1 MKINTLR
8 LENFQ
13 GIKAAT
19 FDFKGQNASI
29 YGDNATGKTTAFNA
43 VTWLLFDRP
52 STGAKG
58 YTPKTKGPDG
68 DMHYL
73 DHAAEAQF
81 AMDGG
86 RLVTLRKVFHE
97 NYKKKRGS
105 ATEEFDGHSVDFFID
120 GVPVKEK
127 EYTAALMGFCGGA
140 EKMKMLTM
148 PHYFPEDMSWEARR
162 KILLEVCGDVSDAEV
177 IASNSELQELP
188 SCLLMPGTAD
198 QHYTVD
204 EYKKIASA
212 QKADINKQLLG
223 IPGRIDEAQRAIPEE
238 SIDVAAI
245 DTRLAALQ
253 TKQDGLMEQKAALL
267 AGDTATAEARKRVA
281 AAEAALAEARAAH
294 LNRAAEANQGTQASI
309 AALQDRISA
318 AMNEK
323 YNLRSELDRLRINVD
338 RLQHRRE
345 DLLKEY
351 ASVQVEVWD
360 EGQAVCPTCHRELP
374 AEDVAKMREAFN
386 VSKSNRLQAINQQ
399 GQKEAS
405 KEMIEGLN
413 QQMAKFQ
420 TELDAAEAKLQA
432 LSAEQ
437 TDLNAKLVT
446 PTPFEQTAEYATL
459 AAALAASQAAEA
471 GAGESTSTAL
481 EVLNAQIQAVYAESR
496 ELQQQKGKADQ
507 VEAQRKRIAE
517 LQNQE
522 KTLSAQYEELE
533 KGIYLCEQFTKAKV
547 RMLTDRINGKF
558 KSVRFRLFLEQ
569 VNGGIKDDCEVLVP
583 NEAGSMVPFR
593 DANNAARINAGL
605 EIIEVLANYWQIS
618 MPVFI
623 DNAESVTR
631 LVHTAT
637 QTVRLVVSE
646 QDAKLR
652 LELDGVEGGAAA

>member
-1 MKINTLR
+1 MRINTLR

-29 YGDNATGKTTAFNA
+29 YGDNASGKTTAFNA
-43 VTWLLFDRP
+43 LTWLLFDRP

-81 AMDGG
+81 VMDGG

-148 PHYFPEDMSWEARR
+148 PHYFPEDMPWEARR

-188 SCLLMPGTAD
+188 SYLLMPGTAD

-238 SIDVAAI
+238 SIDVTAI
-245 DTRLAALQ
+245 NTRLAALQ

-294 LNRAAEANQGTQASI
+294 LNRAAETNQGTQASI
-309 AALQDRISA
+309 AALQERISA

-323 YNLRSELDRLRINVD
+323 YHLRSELDRLRINVD

-345 DLLKEY
+345 DLLEEY
-351 ASVQVEVWD
+351 AAVQAEVWD
-360 EGQAVCPTCHRELP
+360 EGQAVCP
-374 AEDVAKMREAFN
+374 
-386 VSKSNRLQAINQQ
+386 
-399 GQKEAS
+399 
-405 KEMIEGLN
+405 
-413 QQMAKFQ
+413 
-420 TELDAAEAKLQA
+420 
-432 LSAEQ
+432 
-437 TDLNAKLVT
+437 
-446 PTPFEQTAEYATL
+446 
-459 AAALAASQAAEA
+459 
-471 GAGESTSTAL
+471 
-481 EVLNAQIQAVYAESR
+481 
-496 ELQQQKGKADQ
+496 
-507 VEAQRKRIAE
+507 
-517 LQNQE
+517 
-522 KTLSAQYEELE
+522 
-533 KGIYLCEQFTKAKV
+533 KV
-547 RMLTDRINGKF
+547 RCR
-558 KSVRFRLFLEQ
+558 
-569 VNGGIKDDCEVLVP
+569 
-583 NEAGSMVPFR
+583 
-593 DANNAARINAGL
+593 
-605 EIIEVLANYWQIS
+605 
-618 MPVFI
+618 PVYP
-623 DNAESVTR
+623 
-631 LVHTAT
+631 LWM
-637 QTVRLVVSE
+637 
-646 QDAKLR
+646 
-652 LELDGVEGGAAA
+652 